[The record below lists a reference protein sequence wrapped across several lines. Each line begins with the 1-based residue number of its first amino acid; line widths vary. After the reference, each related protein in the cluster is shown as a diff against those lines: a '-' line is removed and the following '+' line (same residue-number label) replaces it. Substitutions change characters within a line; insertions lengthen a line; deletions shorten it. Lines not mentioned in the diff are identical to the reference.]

1 MIFQDNPTNNSWS
14 NITTLNSDGTAN
26 SNWNPTVHTV
36 NKNRVQIATSSG
48 IHTNGA
54 FLVFGPITTSLVSY
68 MDFDLTAITSPGKLS
83 LSYAIWSSADAAN
96 FTDPTKVT
104 SAVLSLEKFDG
115 TNWVA
120 LPSNLNLVTNA
131 SATAYKE
138 TSFVLTGAAKY
149 RLVYTLVAGSSA
161 NSSQNQ
167 RLTVDNVIVT
177 DR

>member
-1 MIFQDNPTNNSWS
+1 
-14 NITTLNSDGTAN
+14 
-26 SNWNPTVHTV
+26 
-36 NKNRVQIATSSG
+36 
-48 IHTNGA
+48 
-54 FLVFGPITTSLVSY
+54 

-167 RLTVDNVIVT
+167 RLTVDNVVVT